1 MPVGDGRVVL
11 PYDVDVGMRYK
22 PVIYRWRA
30 GAHAKQYAS
39 PPGRMNEKTA
49 VSHMVKAPYW
59 RTGLMA
65 LLLVG
70 AMTACSSD
78 NVDYNYPRKERGIP
92 NPNPQGPK
100 ETVFGPGGVNFLK
113 GSSGSDDGGGGA
125 GIGVNS
131 FLWRAS
137 LDTMSF
143 MPLSS
148 ADPFGG
154 VIITDWYSP
163 PETPDERFKMSIYIL
178 DRRLRADGIRVAVFR
193 QQRTPERGWT
203 DAKVN
208 AETGIQLENAILT
221 RARQLRLDTLQQ

>member
-1 MPVGDGRVVL
+1 ML
-11 PYDVDVGMRYK
+11 N
-22 PVIYRWRA
+22 A
-30 GAHAKQYAS
+30 GF
-39 PPGRMNEKTA
+39 
-49 VSHMVKAPYW
+49 W
-59 RTGLMA
+59 RTGLVSLC
-65 LLLVG
+65 LLGVV
-70 AMTACSSD
+70 AACSGD
-78 NVDYNYPRKERGIP
+78 NVEYNYPRQDANRP
-92 NPNPQGPK
+92 NPNPQGER
-100 ETVFGPGGVNFLK
+100 ETVFGPGGLNFLN
-113 GSSGSDDGGGGA
+113 GLNGNEEGGGGGA

-193 QQRTPERGWT
+193 QQRNIERGWV
-203 DAKVN
+203 DAQVN